1 MTTTDQRTRRERQ
14 REATYDEIVRV
25 SRGLLGEGIELSLRA
40 VAAGM
45 GMTAPALYRYV
56 ASYQDLVDLV
66 ALEVDRAATET
77 FAAAADTLPVDD
89 VAGRLAMS
97 TTEFRMWALA
107 APREFGLVFANPV
120 ADTSCSR
127 REALTL
133 SASGHLF
140 TDQMRAIWER
150 RGFPVPPVESL
161 PSTARAAVLD
171 PLIPAETESIAAAD
185 RGLVWV
191 YMQGWTQLYGVV
203 ALEVFGHMDP
213 RLIESG
219 DMFVDVMRR
228 FAPTIGI
235 TDEMDRLEPLMRARI
250 ARG

>member
-1 MTTTDQRTRRERQ
+1 M
-14 REATYDEIVRV
+14 
-25 SRGLLGEGIELSLRA
+25 
-40 VAAGM
+40 
-45 GMTAPALYRYV
+45 
-56 ASYQDLVDLV
+56 
-66 ALEVDRAATET
+66 
-77 FAAAADTLPVDD
+77 
-89 VAGRLAMS
+89 
-97 TTEFRMWALA
+97 
-107 APREFGLVFANPV
+107 
-120 ADTSCSR
+120 
-127 REALTL
+127 
-133 SASGHLF
+133 
-140 TDQMRAIWER
+140 
-150 RGFPVPPVESL
+150 ESL